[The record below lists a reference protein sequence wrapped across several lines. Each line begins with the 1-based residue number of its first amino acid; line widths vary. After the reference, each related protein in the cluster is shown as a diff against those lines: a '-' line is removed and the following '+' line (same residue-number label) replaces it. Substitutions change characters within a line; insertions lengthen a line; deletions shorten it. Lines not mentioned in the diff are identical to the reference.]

1 MVLKNLLNTVVLEI
15 AKKNFKIKKVTMFDK
30 YIYVSTIIDSYN
42 YGTVLQAVA
51 TRDVLGPYG
60 KPLFIDY
67 CREAWTHEGLR
78 DIYLKDMNHF
88 LPINIV
94 RYFVALPELKT
105 NKKLFRSFVERQ
117 LHLVDANPF
126 IAGSGRFD
134 EQAVYCVGSDQ
145 TWNEELNKGIDPVYT
160 LKNVPSDCR
169 KISLSASFGRP
180 SIPDAEAAKMK
191 PLLEQ
196 FDAISVRESSS
207 VSILEQMGIKG
218 SVALKDPV
226 LLCRPQLWHELSHS
240 VPKYKDQYV
249 LIYMLNHN
257 QRMIGYAQQ
266 LAEEKG
272 LKVRIVTFS
281 PRKPGS
287 AGCESICQPTP
298 EQWLAA
304 FRDAD
309 YVVTDSFH
317 GTCFSILFNKPMI
330 VFDPPRYSVRLTDV
344 LKDFDLS
351 DRRTDNQVAIKDID
365 TADGE
370 IDWGPV
376 QTMLAD
382 FRKVASEFL
391 DKYFTAL

>member
-1 MVLKNLLNTVVLEI
+1 
-15 AKKNFKIKKVTMFDK
+15 
-30 YIYVSTIIDSYN
+30 
-42 YGTVLQAVA
+42 
-51 TRDVLGPYG
+51 
-60 KPLFIDY
+60 
-67 CREAWTHEGLR
+67 
-78 DIYLKDMNHF
+78 
-88 LPINIV
+88 
-94 RYFVALPELKT
+94 
-105 NKKLFRSFVERQ
+105 
-117 LHLVDANPF
+117 
-126 IAGSGRFD
+126 
-134 EQAVYCVGSDQ
+134 
-145 TWNEELNKGIDPVYT
+145 
-160 LKNVPSDCR
+160 
-169 KISLSASFGRP
+169 
-180 SIPDAEAAKMK
+180 
-191 PLLEQ
+191 
-196 FDAISVRESSS
+196 
-207 VSILEQMGIKG
+207 
-218 SVALKDPV
+218 
-226 LLCRPQLWHELSHS
+226 
-240 VPKYKDQYV
+240 
-249 LIYMLNHN
+249 
-257 QRMIGYAQQ
+257 MIGYAQQ

-365 TADGE
+365 TADEE